1 MALVKAET
9 MQGFSRL
16 PAMRQIGLMIG
27 LAASVALGVAVVL
40 WSQSP
45 NYSLLYGHLSD
56 RDSAQ
61 VVDALGKANIPYK
74 VDPNS
79 GAILVPAGK
88 VYDARMK
95 LATEGLPKGSDSGF
109 SLLEKNEGF
118 GTSQFMETAR
128 YNHALEGELAQT
140 IASMDSVDNARVHL
154 ALPKR
159 SLFMRKENEPT
170 ASVMV
175 SLYAGR
181 TLDGS
186 QVAAIVHLVAASVP
200 GLTPDHVTVVDEA
213 GHLLTSQGSGQGVA
227 LSGNQFNYTRRIER
241 DYSKR
246 IVELLSPLVG
256 AGDVKAQV
264 NADLNFAQVEKTQET
279 YNPDMRALRS
289 EQTSEHTTTG
299 APGTGGIPGAL
310 SNEPPAAG
318 TAPANAT
325 ANGASKGKTGG
336 QGNAKQ
342 GASTGTSTAAAQEP
356 TDTSKQTTRNY
367 ELDKT
372 ISHIR
377 LPTGTVN
384 RLSVAVVVNDQQVT
398 DANGQVQHKP
408 WSDADLARFTS
419 LVKEVVGFDA
429 QRGDRVS
436 VINAPFQAPAPM
448 PPAPKTPVWKQAWV
462 WSLVKQLAGGLGV
475 LLLVL
480 GVLRPVLR
488 SLAEKGAVRGDM
500 VPAGGSLPPGMAED
514 RVSIG
519 HQQNPQL
526 AAPPASYDQQVT
538 TARGMV
544 QQDPKRVA
552 QVVKTWVNADG

>member
-1 MALVKAET
+1 

-16 PAMRQIGLMIG
+16 PALRQIGLMIG

-45 NYSLLYGHLSD
+45 NYSLLYGNLSD

-61 VVDALGKANIPYK
+61 VVSALGKANIPYK

-88 VYDARMK
+88 VYAARMK
-95 LATEGLPKGSDSGF
+95 LAAKGLPKGSDTGF
-109 SLLEKNEGF
+109 ALLEKSDGF

-128 YNHALEGELAQT
+128 YQHALEGELAQT
-140 IASMDSVDNARVHL
+140 IASMDSVDSARVQL
-154 ALPKR
+154 ALPKS
-159 SLFMRKENEPT
+159 SLFMRKEHQPT

-181 TLDGS
+181 SLDSG

-200 GLTPDHVTVVDEA
+200 GLSPDHVTVVDQA
-213 GHLLTSQGSGQGVA
+213 GRLLTSQGGSQDIG
-227 LSGNQFNYTRRIER
+227 LSSNQFGYTRRVQR
-241 DYSKR
+241 DYAKR

-256 AGDVKAQV
+256 AGNVKAQV
-264 NADLNFAQVEKTQET
+264 NADLNFAMVDKTQET
-279 YNPDMRALRS
+279 YNPDLRALLS
-289 EQTSEHTTTG
+289 EQTSEHRTVG
-299 APGTGGIPGAL
+299 DGDTGGIPGAL

-325 ANGASKGKTGG
+325 S
-336 QGNAKQ
+336 NAKNN
-342 GASTGTSTAAAQEP
+342 GSNGVKRKSAKGAASTNSQQSP
-356 TDTSKQTTRNY
+356 TDYSKQTTRNY

-377 LPTGTVN
+377 LPTGTVR
-384 RLSVAVVVNDQQVT
+384 RLSVAVVVNDRQVT
-398 DANGQVQHKP
+398 AANGRIQHKP
-408 WSDADLARFTS
+408 WSDAALARFTS

-429 QRGDRVS
+429 QRGDRVT
-436 VINAPFQAPAPM
+436 VINAPFQQPAPL
-448 PPAPKTPVWKQAWV
+448 PPAPATPVWKQPWV
-462 WSLVKQLAGGLGV
+462 WTLVKQVAGGIGV

-488 SLAEKGAVRGDM
+488 SLAEKGAASGGM
-500 VPAGGSLPPGMAED
+500 LPAGGALPPGMAED

-519 HQQNPQL
+519 NQQNPQL
-526 AAPPASYDQQVT
+526 AAPPASYEQQVT

-552 QVVKTWVNADG
+552 QVVKTWVNSDG

>member
-1 MALVKAET
+1 A
-9 MQGFSRL
+9 
-16 PAMRQIGLMIG
+16 
-27 LAASVALGVAVVL
+27 
-40 WSQSP
+40 
-45 NYSLLYGHLSD
+45 
-56 RDSAQ
+56 
-61 VVDALGKANIPYK
+61 
-74 VDPNS
+74 
-79 GAILVPAGK
+79 
-88 VYDARMK
+88 
-95 LATEGLPKGSDSGF
+95 
-109 SLLEKNEGF
+109 
-118 GTSQFMETAR
+118 
-128 YNHALEGELAQT
+128 
-140 IASMDSVDNARVHL
+140 
-154 ALPKR
+154 
-159 SLFMRKENEPT
+159 
-170 ASVMV
+170 
-175 SLYAGR
+175 
-181 TLDGS
+181 
-186 QVAAIVHLVAASVP
+186 
-200 GLTPDHVTVVDEA
+200 
-213 GHLLTSQGSGQGVA
+213 A
-227 LSGNQFNYTRRIER
+227 LSGNQFNYTRRIEQ
-241 DYSKR
+241 DYAKR
-246 IVELLSPLVG
+246 IVDLLSPLVG

-310 SNEPPAAG
+310 SNEPPAG
-318 TAPANAT
+318 GSAPANAT
-325 ANGASKGKTGG
+325 ANASAKGKSGG
-336 QGNAKQ
+336 KGNGKQ
-342 GASTGTSTAAAQEP
+342 GASTATTSASSKQP

-377 LPTGTVN
+377 LPTGTVQ
-384 RLSVAVVVNDQQVT
+384 RLSVAVVVNDHQVT
-398 DANGQVQHKP
+398 GANGQVQHKP

-448 PPAPKTPVWKQAWV
+448 PPAPKTPVWKQPWV

-475 LLLVL
+475 LLLAL

-488 SLAEKGAVRGDM
+488 SLAEKGAAGGAM
-500 VPAGGSLPPGMAED
+500 VSADGSLPAGMAED

-526 AAPPASYDQQVT
+526 AAPTASYDQQVT

>member
-16 PAMRQIGLMIG
+16 PALRQIGLMIG

-45 NYSLLYGHLSD
+45 NYSMLYGNLSD

-61 VVDALGKANIPYK
+61 VLDALSKANIPYK

-95 LATEGLPKGSDSGF
+95 LATQGLPKGSDSGF
-109 SLLEKNEGF
+109 RLLEKNEGF

-128 YNHALEGELAQT
+128 YQHALEGELAQT
-140 IASMDSVDNARVHL
+140 IASMDSVNSARVHL

-159 SLFMRKENEPT
+159 SVFMRKQNQPT

-181 TLDGS
+181 SLDRS
-186 QVAAIVHLVAASVP
+186 QVAAVVHLVAASVP
-200 GLTPDHVTVVDEA
+200 GLSPDHVTVVDEA
-213 GHLLTSQGSGQGVA
+213 GHLLTSQGSSQDMA
-227 LSGNQFNYTRRIER
+227 LSGNQFNYTQRIEQ
-241 DYSKR
+241 DYAKR
-246 IVELLSPLVG
+246 IVDLLSPLVG

-264 NADLNFAQVEKTQET
+264 NADLNFTVVEKTQET
-279 YNPDMRALRS
+279 YNPDMPALRS
-289 EQTSEHTTTG
+289 EQTTEHRTVG
-299 APGTGGIPGAL
+299 ASGADGIPGAL
-310 SNEPPAAG
+310 SNQPPAAG

-325 ANGASKGKTGG
+325 ANANGAA
-336 QGNAKQ
+336 NAKQ
-342 GASTGTSTAAAQEP
+342 GASAASAGTVTQGPVNS
-356 TDTSKQTTRNY
+356 SKETTRNY

-377 LPTGTVN
+377 LPTGTVR
-384 RLSVAVVVNDQQVT
+384 RLSVAVVVNDHQVT

-408 WSDADLARFTS
+408 WSDAELARFTS
-419 LVKEVVGFDA
+419 LVKEVVGFNG

-436 VINAPFQAPAPM
+436 VINAPFQTPAPM
-448 PPAPKTPVWKQAWV
+448 PPAPPTPVWKQPWV
-462 WSLVKQLAGGLGV
+462 WTLAKQLAGGLGV

-488 SLAEKGAVRGDM
+488 SLAEKGAAGGDM
-500 VPAGGSLPPGMAED
+500 MPAAGSLPPGMAED

-526 AAPPASYDQQVT
+526 TSPQLGYDQQVT

-552 QVVKTWVNADG
+552 QVVKNWVNADG